1 MTRIFLW
8 VSLAL
13 PLSLMSACAAT
24 PQTDAFRA
32 TPPESLP
39 RQIELTDTPFHP
51 QREYQCGPAAL
62 ATVLQTQRINVT
74 PDELTPQ
81 VYLPGREGS
90 LQIELVATARRYGLL
105 PYQLNPELRD
115 VLTEVAAGSPVLVM
129 QNLSL
134 DAFPQ
139 WHYAVVV
146 GYDLTNQELVL
157 RSGTTQRWLTPFDV
171 FERTWQRAGHW
182 ALVVSAPNRIP
193 ATANVE
199 RYLQTAHTFEEVQQA
214 DLARQAYQAATQRW
228 PEQASAWLM
237 LGNLAFAMQDMAA
250 SVQALGEATRLAPDD
265 VTGWNN
271 LAYALDA
278 YGCGAQVKT
287 ALHCAQ
293 AIAPEDPNV
302 QDSLRE
308 LLARPLQ
315 TDHSGCPQIQC
326 QR

>member
-1 MTRIFLW
+1 MTRLFLL

-13 PLSLMSACAAT
+13 SFSLMSACAAT
-24 PQTDAFRA
+24 PQTDALRA
-32 TPPESLP
+32 TPPEFLP
-39 RQIELTDTPFHP
+39 RHIELTSTPFHP

-62 ATVLQTQRINVT
+62 ATVLQTKRIKVT
-74 PDELTPQ
+74 PDELTSQ

-90 LQIELVATARRYGLL
+90 LQIELVATVRRYGLL
-105 PYQLNPELRD
+105 PYQLEPELRAL
-115 VLTEVAAGSPVLVM
+115 LTEVAAGQPVLVM

-134 DAFPQ
+134 EALPQ
-139 WHYAVVV
+139 WHYAVVI
-146 GYDLTNQELVL
+146 GYDLNTQELVL
-157 RSGTTQRWLTPFDV
+157 RSGTTERWLTSFEV

-182 ALVVSAPNRIP
+182 ALVVSPPSEIP
-193 ATANVE
+193 ETATVE
-199 RYLQTAHTFEEVQQA
+199 RYLQTAHAFEEVRQP

-228 PEQASAWLM
+228 PEQASTWLM
-237 LGNLAFAMQDMAA
+237 LGNLAFAMQDIPA
-250 SVQALGEATRLAPDD
+250 SVQALREATRLAPAG

-287 ALHCAQ
+287 ALHCAEI
-293 AIAPEDPNV
+293 IAPDDPNV

-308 LLARPLQ
+308 LLARPLSP
-315 TDHSGCPQIQC
+315 DHSGCPQIQC